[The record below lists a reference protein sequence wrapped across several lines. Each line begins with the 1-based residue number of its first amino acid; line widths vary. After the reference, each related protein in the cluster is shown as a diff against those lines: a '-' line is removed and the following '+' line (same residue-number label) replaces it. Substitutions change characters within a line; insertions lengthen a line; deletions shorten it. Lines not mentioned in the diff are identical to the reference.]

1 MTTGRGSKS
10 AQYSWA
16 GRRLQAT
23 SEEGGRKH
31 WTTREFIGHTWEL
44 STPWSG
50 HTISR
55 SMRMLAPCTYVH
67 MIHHFPLPSPSDAHV
82 DAAPLARAALLA
94 ELDRGG
100 GVVGAALRAEG
111 CCIAPKGPRGETCT
125 LYSSYACALMRRSTQ
140 ASHSSQMG
148 RKITVQ
154 GKARTCE

>member
-1 MTTGRGSKS
+1 M
-10 AQYSWA
+10 
-16 GRRLQAT
+16 
-23 SEEGGRKH
+23 H

-55 SMRMLAPCTYVH
+55 SMRMRRAHIH

-100 GVVGAALRAEG
+100 GVVGAALRKIKRRARSPRRPKAGGGAGEG
-111 CCIAPKGPRGETCT
+111 RVDPKPTSVRLNGT
-125 LYSSYACALMRRSTQ
+125 LTL
-140 ASHSSQMG
+140 
-148 RKITVQ
+148 VP
-154 GKARTCE
+154 AR